1 MEKTLISFFSLSLF
15 IFASSRFRLKGYIY
29 FWKLIFIQRNSQVF
43 ILILIFCRGRKHL
56 YFHRNLVGKKR
67 FIFFFFIRT
76 CRFTFQSLPFPS
88 QSRDRS
94 STPSWHPFKK
104 RVTGKIKSGTPTQ
117 PLYSI
122 PPCTEK
128 SLIPRL
134 SPPTLFPLSS
144 NTCRQWMERTREKK

>member
-56 YFHRNLVGKKR
+56 YFRRNLVGKKR
-67 FIFFFFIRT
+67 FIFFFFLLKHADSPFNHF
-76 CRFTFQSLPFPS
+76 RFHHNRVIDPRHL
-88 QSRDRS
+88 
-94 STPSWHPFKK
+94 FKK